1 MIVTLSRFKQLT
13 ITLLLIYSKIL
24 IITNGTKKRKN
35 VQDLM

>member
-24 IITNGTKKRKN
+24 IITNGTNKRKN